1 MDLAMRGLIHLLHY
15 WIPSRRELVPF
26 TTLSGHTPTT
36 ELGAPE
42 MTTSCQKNKVYQYKQ
57 KRGSR
62 YLQENTRSE
71 VLQMNGE
78 EMKRLI
84 ADDEDRVLLL
94 RFPKGWGLWMDLGG
108 ALLYEVLRSD
118 LFFFELNQEFWQEGD
133 GWLKYPLPI
142 SGRCPILGADYPPP
156 GKIPPQG
163 RILRGKLRPL

>member
-1 MDLAMRGLIHLLHY
+1 
-15 WIPSRRELVPF
+15 
-26 TTLSGHTPTT
+26 
-36 ELGAPE
+36 
-42 MTTSCQKNKVYQYKQ
+42 
-57 KRGSR
+57 
-62 YLQENTRSE
+62 
-71 VLQMNGE
+71 MNGE

-133 GWLKYPLPI
+133 GWLKYPLPR

-156 GKIPPQG
+156 TWGGLSAPWENSALMGICLLGYPQ
-163 RILRGKLRPL
+163 